1 VLEVFRGLLFSFLSL
16 FTPYDLWVTERKTI
30 YEGRVVKLSIENNKW
45 EIIEHKPA
53 VAILALEHGKML
65 LVKQYRPA
73 IGDFAL
79 EIPAGLIEP
88 GEEPE
93 FAAARELSEE
103 CNLGGDLEL
112 LTSFYSSPG
121 FTDEK
126 VFPAIGTPDD
136 DEEIETVWLEPQ
148 KLLDGARDGTIKTAG
163 PAVAA
168 AFYALGLIGS
178 SSGNT

>member
-1 VLEVFRGLLFSFLSL
+1 MDPQR
-16 FTPYDLWVTERKTI
+16 YDSRVSERKTI
-30 YEGRVVKLSIENNKW
+30 FEGRVVKLSIENDKW

-65 LVKQYRPA
+65 LVKQFRPA

-126 VFPAIGTPDD
+126 VFVFVARKLYPAIGTPDD
-136 DEEIETVWLEPQ
+136 DEEIETVWLEPE

-168 AFYALGLIGS
+168 AFYALGLGKA
-178 SSGNT
+178 